1 MMTTISTKKAPYLF
15 LAGSLM
21 ITIVFKIIPIL
32 VSLLLSFYKW
42 DLVKNPIFI
51 GVKNFITLF
60 RERTFYISVYNT
72 FYYSLGTTV
81 FSVLIGLI
89 LALFLNQ
96 KWLKGKTV
104 LRSIFFL
111 PTICSMVAISMIWMW
126 MFDPNYGFFNYLL
139 CFLGI
144 TGVRWLSD
152 PKLAMPSLILLAIW
166 ANIGYNMVL
175 FLAGLQGIPKHLY
188 EASQIDGAGRFR
200 QLWNITLPLLKPTTF
215 FVVTMQIIRS
225 FQVFS
230 QIYVMTQGGPIDKTQ
245 VLVYYLYQNGFE
257 WFKMGY
263 ASAISLVL
271 LLIVFLLTI
280 IQNKLFGNKIE
291 Y

>member
-1 MMTTISTKKAPYLF
+1 MIIANKKTPYLF
-15 LAGSLM
+15 LSGSLII
-21 ITIVFKIIPIL
+21 ITVFKIIPIL
-32 VSLLLSFYKW
+32 VSLIMSFYKW
-42 DLVKNPIFI
+42 DLVSNPVFI
-51 GVKNFITLF
+51 GTKNFIDLF
-60 RERTFYISVYNT
+60 KDKIFLLSVYNT

-81 FSVLIGLI
+81 FSVIIGLV
-89 LALFLNQ
+89 LALLLNK
-96 KWLKGKTV
+96 KWIKGKQ
-104 LRSIFFL
+104 LFRSLFFL
-111 PTICSMVAISMIWMW
+111 PAICSMVAISMIWMW

-139 CFLGI
+139 QL
-144 TGVRWLSD
+144 VLLPQLRWLSD
-152 PKLAMPSLILLAIW
+152 PNMAMPSLILLAIW

-175 FLAGLQGIPKHLY
+175 FIAGLQGIPAHLY
-188 EASQIDGAGRFR
+188 EAAQIDGASHFR
-200 QLWNITLPLLKPTTF
+200 QLWHITLPLLNPVTF

-230 QIYVMTQGGPIDKTQ
+230 QIYVMTQGGPVNKTQ

-263 ASAISLVL
+263 ASSISMIL

-280 IQNKLFGNKIE
+280 IQNKLFDDKIA